1 MILKEIELKPLAG
14 IPDHLFRFEKK
25 LSVILGPNEAGK
37 STLYNALKLAMFVP
51 SEPNKR
57 VFEKEVRPFLPIN
70 GGNSIR
76 VTLQFSIGGSCY
88 RLLKSWGGK
97 PISEL
102 HEPGGI
108 LIVGSEPVQERL
120 NELLGFK
127 RGTYESVLFGTQG
140 QLHSTLENI
149 DVHSVAFE
157 DFAAELRKAFL
168 ETDGISIDALQ
179 RAIEQK
185 RDEYYKRWDQSLDQP
200 EGGRD
205 IDNPWV
211 QSRGIILQAY
221 YEQEET
227 RRDLE
232 DVIEFETELANLY
245 RKLETNRGNEA
256 KLKKRE
262 ERMGKLAEMLTERSS
277 LERTRNS
284 IVSELKRLRK
294 IEEEWPKRAKAIAAA
309 QKKVA
314 STEKKVTEMGRTVER
329 AEEARQLVLRRQKFE
344 QAQKLKKRLGQVERK
359 LEGVNRVTESNI
371 AELRKLTDK
380 LTRLRASIEAGK
392 ISLVLKVKRDTA
404 IRYKKDFETE
414 KTRRLKVGEGFG
426 ISAGGQIELSHPS
439 LDIEVRSGD
448 SDFQEIRAELDEA
461 STEYTR
467 LLKEHGAKDVPSVE
481 KMFQTYTTLRERREE
496 LAEQLSEALEGEQFE
511 ELKKEVSR
519 FSAAKGEK
527 TDIELGVQYGK
538 LKAEIKSLKDKIRDY
553 SKEILEWQM
562 DFDSVEGLEDK
573 IRENEE
579 ELKQTRKQLSSFG
592 PAPSGVKDIE
602 EYLGKYEA
610 TRAELE
616 SVQDEIR
623 ASEIEKA
630 RLEAQTP
637 NESSEQLEEY
647 LVDLEER
654 LRRVKEEGK
663 ALDVLMSRFLE
674 LRDELDSEFP
684 DMWLQ
689 EFENVAGPL
698 TQVRYKAVT
707 LGRGGTGASTQ
718 NSEGIDY
725 PFELLSMGTK
735 AVLGLA
741 LRLTMAKRFLA
752 DTGGFLV
759 LDDPLVDMD
768 PERQEVAAKVLQR
781 FAEDAQTIVLTCHP
795 ECAKLFG
802 GATTTLKTA

>member
-1 MILKEIELKPLAG
+1 
-14 IPDHLFRFEKK
+14 
-25 LSVILGPNEAGK
+25 
-37 STLYNALKLAMFVP
+37 
-51 SEPNKR
+51 
-57 VFEKEVRPFLPIN
+57 
-70 GGNSIR
+70 
-76 VTLQFSIGGSCY
+76 
-88 RLLKSWGGK
+88 
-97 PISEL
+97 
-102 HEPGGI
+102 
-108 LIVGSEPVQERL
+108 
-120 NELLGFK
+120 
-127 RGTYESVLFGTQG
+127 
-140 QLHSTLENI
+140 
-149 DVHSVAFE
+149 
-157 DFAAELRKAFL
+157 
-168 ETDGISIDALQ
+168 
-179 RAIEQK
+179 
-185 RDEYYKRWDQSLDQP
+185 
-200 EGGRD
+200 
-205 IDNPWV
+205 
-211 QSRGIILQAY
+211 
-221 YEQEET
+221 
-227 RRDLE
+227 
-232 DVIEFETELANLY
+232 
-245 RKLETNRGNEA
+245 
-256 KLKKRE
+256 
-262 ERMGKLAEMLTERSS
+262 
-277 LERTRNS
+277 
-284 IVSELKRLRK
+284 
-294 IEEEWPKRAKAIAAA
+294 
-309 QKKVA
+309 
-314 STEKKVTEMGRTVER
+314 
-329 AEEARQLVLRRQKFE
+329 
-344 QAQKLKKRLGQVERK
+344 
-359 LEGVNRVTESNI
+359 
-371 AELRKLTDK
+371 
-380 LTRLRASIEAGK
+380 LRASIEAGK

-467 LLKEHGAKDVPSVE
+467 LLKELGAKDVPSVE

-602 EYLGKYEA
+602 EYLGEYEA